1 MTLITRKTISTFA
14 LIMLITV
21 AIDNIRNLP
30 TMALFGSSLI
40 FFFIVSAITFL
51 IPAALVSAEL
61 SSSWTEESG
70 IYPWTRLAFGENWG
84 FLAIWLQWINTM
96 VWYPTILSFI
106 AATATYLFAPAL
118 AQNKA
123 YLVLM
128 ILGIFWLLTWLNLK
142 GVHFS
147 ARFASWCAVFGMLI
161 PMTLVII
168 LGVIWIATNHPI
180 QIQFNAASLLPH
192 DLHEGSWISL
202 TAIMTA
208 FLGMELASVHV
219 NEVKNPQKMFPKA
232 LFISVMIILITSIAG
247 SLAIAFVIPAKQI
260 SLVSGII
267 QEFDILFGA
276 FGIHWILPLMVVM
289 IIAGC
294 LGGMIN
300 WIISPAK
307 GLLQAAQHGFLP
319 SFFRKENKHGVASN
333 LLITQAILVT
343 LICSAFLLV
352 PSVNGSYWLLTDL
365 STELYMIMYVLM
377 FIAAFVL
384 KTKYA
389 DRPRAFTIPGGK
401 LGYWI
406 TCVLGLIGSV
416 VTLVVG
422 FFPPDNIDVGGRLH
436 YEIVFTSG
444 VIVMIVPV
452 VFFYVY
458 RAMNKTSS

>member
-1 MTLITRKTISTFA
+1 MSIVTRKTISLFA

-40 FFFIVSAITFL
+40 FFFVVLAITFL

-61 SSSWTEESG
+61 SSSWPEESG
-70 IYPWTRLAFGENWG
+70 IYPWVRLAFGESWG

-106 AATATYLFAPAL
+106 AATATYLFMPSL
-118 AQNKA
+118 AQNKI
-123 YLVLM
+123 YLVSM
-128 ILGIFWLLTWLNLK
+128 ILVIFWLLTWLNLK
-142 GVHFS
+142 GVQFS

-168 LGVIWIATNHPI
+168 LGIVWIATNHPL
-180 QIQFNAASLLPH
+180 QIQFSMVSLLPH

-208 FLGMELASVHV
+208 FLGMELAAVHV
-219 NEVKNPQKMFPKA
+219 NDVKNPQKTFPKA
-232 LFISVMIILITSIAG
+232 LFISVIIILITSIAG
-247 SLAIAFVIPAKQI
+247 ALAIAAVIPAKQI
-260 SLVSGII
+260 SLVDGII

-276 FGIHWILPLMVVM
+276 FGLHWILPFMVVM
-289 IIAGC
+289 IIIGC

-319 SFFRKENKHGVASN
+319 KFFRQENQYGVASN
-333 LLITQAILVT
+333 LLVTQAVLVT

-377 FIAAFVL
+377 FIAAFFL
-384 KTKYA
+384 KIKHPN
-389 DRPRAFTIPGGK
+389 RPHAFTVPGGK
-401 LGYWI
+401 TGYWI
-406 TCVLGLIGSV
+406 TCFLGLLGSLI
-416 VTLVVG
+416 TLVVG
-422 FFPPDNIDVGGRLH
+422 FFPPDTIDVGGRLH
-436 YEIVFTSG
+436 YEIVFSVG
-444 VIVMIVPV
+444 IIVMIAPV
-452 VFFYVY
+452 IFFYRY
-458 RAMNKTSS
+458 KR